1 MPDFNEIINSF
12 VSSMPDLF
20 DAFWRGAQYAIGL
33 FVLVGILYFL
43 KRYLKPARSSDEG
56 GWIR

>member
-43 KRYLKPARSSDEG
+43 KRYL
-56 GWIR
+56 